1 MLSQP
6 GRRNKVFRWV
16 GGLLGDALLGGKAE
30 TASREQFL
38 HRQHNTKKKKTKKK
52 TNSLKTTE
60 PTVVGARSRLLV
72 AGLSWHLLVPTVG
85 GWQVWAPHPWV
96 M

>member
-1 MLSQP
+1 MHCWAVRQRQP
-6 GRRNKVFRWV
+6 QENSFYIG
-16 GGLLGDALLGGKAE
+16 
-30 TASREQFL
+30 
-38 HRQHNTKKKKTKKK
+38 NTTQKKKKKTKKK

-72 AGLSWHLLVPTVG
+72 AGLLWHLLVPTVG

>member
-1 MLSQP
+1 MMHCWAVRQRQP
-6 GRRNKVFRWV
+6 EENSFYIG
-16 GGLLGDALLGGKAE
+16 
-30 TASREQFL
+30 
-38 HRQHNTKKKKTKKK
+38 NTTQKKKKTKKK

>member
-1 MLSQP
+1 MMHCWAVRQRQP
-6 GRRNKVFRWV
+6 EENSFYIG
-16 GGLLGDALLGGKAE
+16 
-30 TASREQFL
+30 
-38 HRQHNTKKKKTKKK
+38 NTTQKKKKTKKK

-72 AGLSWHLLVPTVG
+72 AGLLWHLLVPTVG